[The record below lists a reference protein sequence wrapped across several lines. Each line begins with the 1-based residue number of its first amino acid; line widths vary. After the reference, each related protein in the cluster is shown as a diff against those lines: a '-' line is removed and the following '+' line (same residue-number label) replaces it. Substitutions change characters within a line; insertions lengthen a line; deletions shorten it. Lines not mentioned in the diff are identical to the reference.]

1 MRKFLFV
8 FVILTAVAMLS
19 ACGGGNEST
28 PTNNTGGEINSA
40 RLSGS
45 YFLAEF
51 GNETTPSGLPWTA
64 SGSLAADG
72 QGAST
77 YQVNQISRGT
87 TGTLSFPYS
96 VTAQGLLSIG
106 SGAAMNT
113 GQLSADGQYFHL
125 LDTDKT
131 DQDVIMR
138 VGIKK
143 ATGLSTSTLSGE
155 YEVYSLGGN
164 LDGSIRTIRMKLA
177 ADGHGAG
184 IWTVLAHSDG
194 NLEAGNAAYAVVA
207 DGGLTL
213 DGMAGQVSADG
224 SVFLVAD
231 TSNPNGTIQIMI
243 GVKKSSGKTNA
254 DLAGTYHFAETGEE
268 NGSPWASRLT
278 LVAHGNGTGNYSVLA
293 DSDGGSGTGDSTYT
307 VNHDGTFTLDGMTGI
322 LSGDGNFLVV
332 VDTDSADNV
341 LKIMV
346 GIK

>member
-1 MRKFLFV
+1 
-8 FVILTAVAMLS
+8 MLS
-19 ACGGGNEST
+19 ACGGGDDST
-28 PTNNTGGEINSA
+28 PTTNTGGDINSA

-51 GNETTPSGLPWTA
+51 GNETTPSGFPWTA
-64 SGSLAADG
+64 RGSLAADG

-87 TGTLSFPYS
+87 TGTLNFPYS

-131 DQDVIMR
+131 DQDVILR

-143 ATGLSTSTLSGE
+143 TTALSNSTLSGE

-164 LDGSIRTIRMKLA
+164 LDGAIGTIRMKLA
-177 ADGHGAG
+177 ADGQGAG
-184 IWTVLAHSDG
+184 TWTVFAHTDSNLA
-194 NLEAGNAAYAVVA
+194 AGNATYAVVA

-213 DGMAGQVSADG
+213 NGMAGHLSADG

-231 TSNPNGTIQIMI
+231 TNNLNGTIQIMI

-254 DLAGTYHFAETGEE
+254 DLTGTYHFVETGED

-278 LVAHGNGTGNYSVLA
+278 FVAHGNGTGTYSVLA
-293 DSDGGSGTGDSTYT
+293 DSDGGSGTGSSTYT
-307 VNHDGTFTLDGMTGI
+307 VNSDGTLTLDGMSGI

-332 VDTDSADNV
+332 VDTDRADNV

>member
-1 MRKFLFV
+1 
-8 FVILTAVAMLS
+8 MLS
-19 ACGGGNEST
+19 ACGGGGGDEST
-28 PTNNTGGEINSA
+28 PTNNTGGDINSA

-51 GNETTPSGLPWTA
+51 GNETTSSGLPWTA
-64 SGSLAADG
+64 RGNLTADG
-72 QGAST
+72 QGASI

-87 TGTLSFPYS
+87 TGTLNFPYS
-96 VTAQGLLSIG
+96 VTAQSLLSIG
-106 SGAAMNT
+106 SGAAMST

-125 LDTDKT
+125 LDSDKT
-131 DQDVIMR
+131 DQDVILR

-143 ATGLSTSTLSGE
+143 AVGLSSSTLSGE

-231 TSNPNGTIQIMI
+231 TNNPNGDIQIMI

-254 DLAGTYHFAETGEE
+254 NLAGTYHFVETGEE
-268 NGSPWASRLT
+268 NGTPWASRLT
-278 LVAHGNGTGNYSVLA
+278 LVANGNGTGTYSVLA
-293 DSDGGSGTGDSTYT
+293 DSDGGSGTGGSTYT
-307 VNHDGTFTLDGMTGI
+307 VNSDGTFTLDSMSGI
-322 LSGDGNFLVV
+322 LSMDGNFLVV
-332 VDTDSADNV
+332 VDTDRADSV
-341 LKIMV
+341 LKMMV